1 MASQAFID
9 DQELL
14 KSVIAI
20 GWAEDDCQ
28 GFKIIRI
35 RMVTKD
41 LQVVTRL
48 FDLSRSAH
56 KKAVQKVEHAKA
68 AIHQVFPEPELE
80 KRFCNLV
87 KVFTTDG
94 EPAELAAAAISHPT
108 IFPQLRAVW
117 RCLLHSAQR
126 SQENAIK
133 SCDRA
138 AHLMSEL
145 INRFSDSSGAGGLA
159 RALHNSPLL
168 RSKFQAVE
176 ARDLDALGTLASPGA
191 HAAWA
196 ARLLDEVS
204 QIAFMSRGVRL
215 LKQELAKLFE
225 FSGPN
230 SSTPPLVL
238 DLERYSS
245 GFVALLQKALVKRDP
260 TGSCAIVG
268 DGELLFHRAGLSAR
282 EFKQAV
288 VKQLGCIRNL
298 TDVFLRSIA
307 AEHQA
312 GIGECFG
319 ALDIEK
325 GAAARHQ
332 QFLVQYACDQGE
344 DSFICLRCGG
354 LLCLNPSRN
363 YSDLLPRPE
372 CITLQRVSKDDNA
385 SVKGSELAK
394 EINAVRS
401 GISSPLE
408 YWAEALKHWGKRVPV
423 LREAVV
429 VMLCMFEGTGL
440 LEQNLSSFRAM
451 HHDQKR
457 NTSPDT
463 LRCLLKVM
471 VDCDPVVT
479 FNILTKE
486 YKLTD
491 FGIRAYNRY
500 RSLFGAARNAP
511 ASLLPR
517 RTMNRRCSSTGLAAL
532 KRLQAQQKADAV
544 PKELPLEEAKSLK
557 RALDTSAE
565 EHSTKRQKK
574 MVVALAERVTAKLA
588 LVSPATFAKD
598 ARERLQKLQLQDEE
612 EFKKLDG
619 MQLRELKTAEILG
632 DAQNGLAVCIISK
645 NEIPNADKI
654 VKDKA
659 KALSQLCGLRVCHL
673 TSSSLV
679 ARCLRAKFVIFLA
692 TSKEAEAGLIY
703 HGSESHQGLDLGACV
718 SRLVGGF
725 VAGPAWMAECLR
737 RGQLL
742 TPLLR
747 LSPAAKI
754 QRQGWD
760 SVTVC
765 HNKLQFSSYFLLLRA
780 MNWDFGT
787 GSFDPAEKR

>member
-1 MASQAFID
+1 
-9 DQELL
+9 
-14 KSVIAI
+14 
-20 GWAEDDCQ
+20 
-28 GFKIIRI
+28 
-35 RMVTKD
+35 
-41 LQVVTRL
+41 
-48 FDLSRSAH
+48 
-56 KKAVQKVEHAKA
+56 
-68 AIHQVFPEPELE
+68 
-80 KRFCNLV
+80 
-87 KVFTTDG
+87 
-94 EPAELAAAAISHPT
+94 
-108 IFPQLRAVW
+108 
-117 RCLLHSAQR
+117 
-126 SQENAIK
+126 
-133 SCDRA
+133 
-138 AHLMSEL
+138 
-145 INRFSDSSGAGGLA
+145 
-159 RALHNSPLL
+159 
-168 RSKFQAVE
+168 
-176 ARDLDALGTLASPGA
+176 
-191 HAAWA
+191 
-196 ARLLDEVS
+196 
-204 QIAFMSRGVRL
+204 MSRGVRL
-215 LKQELAKLFE
+215 LQQELTKLFE

-230 SSTPPLVL
+230 SSIPPLVL
-238 DLERYSS
+238 DLERYNS
-245 GFVALLQKALVKRDP
+245 GFVALLRKALVKRDP
-260 TGSCAIVG
+260 TGSCAILG
-268 DGELLFHRAGLSAR
+268 DGELLFHRPGLSAR
-282 EFKQAV
+282 EFKEAV

-325 GAAARHQ
+325 GAAARP
-332 QFLVQYACDQGE
+332 A
-344 DSFICLRCGG
+344 
-354 LLCLNPSRN
+354 LLEPLAK
-363 YSDLLPRPE
+363 LLG
-372 CITLQRVSKDDNA
+372 SSA
-385 SVKGSELAK
+385 GSELAK
-394 EINAVRS
+394 EINAVRPTCEQLIQS
-401 GISSPLE
+401 GISSPME
-408 YWAEALKHWGKRVPV
+408 YWAEALKHWGKRLPV

-451 HHDQKR
+451 HRDQKR

-479 FNILTKE
+479 FNILSKE
-486 YKLTD
+486 YKLSD

-532 KRLQAQQKADAV
+532 KRLQVQQKAEAV
-544 PKELPLEEAKSLK
+544 PKELPLEEARSLK

-588 LVSPATFAKD
+588 LVSPAAFAKD
-598 ARERLQKLQLQDEE
+598 ARERLQKLQREDEE

-718 SRLVGGF
+718 SRLVGGYI
-725 VAGPAWMAECLR
+725 AGPAWMAECIR

-747 LSPAAKI
+747 LSPAAKMP
-754 QRQGWD
+754 RQVGFD
-760 SVTVC
+760 DTLPQQVAVL
-765 HNKLQFSSYFLLLRA
+765 KLLSAIETDDLGFRHWIIRS
-780 MNWDFGT
+780 
-787 GSFDPAEKR
+787 KREALTLATTLIIFY